1 VIIVLRN
8 SWMVKL
14 DGVKGDCK
22 IFRSLL
28 KRERVNTFYLVCV
41 EQTPSTFGFGRID
54 GMVKLDQSSFVRWSA
69 FKVELRKKLEDE
81 KSKGGKKSRNF
92 VVSNRFPILVKICI
106 WLIIKSKMI
115 ACWKIRFWRPNIV
128 QVL

>member
-1 VIIVLRN
+1 
-8 SWMVKL
+8 MVKL
-14 DGVKGDCK
+14 GGVKGDCK
-22 IFRSLL
+22 IFRSLI

-106 WLIIKSKMI
+106 
-115 ACWKIRFWRPNIV
+115 
-128 QVL
+128 

>member
-1 VIIVLRN
+1 
-8 SWMVKL
+8 MVKL
-14 DGVKGDCK
+14 GGVKCDCK
-22 IFRSLL
+22 IFRSLI

-92 VVSNRFPILVKICI
+92 VVSHRFPILVKICI
-106 WLIIKSKMI
+106 
-115 ACWKIRFWRPNIV
+115 
-128 QVL
+128 